1 MHGGAGVRNFIV
13 NWTLASLGGYR
24 IGILGAFTGGSTVI
38 SGMEQTAGSTGVG
51 GAKGA
56 SGFAGFSNGIAF
68 GHANCFFC
76 GAKGC
81 GKEGSREGASC
92 AAPGMLR
99 SNAAIG
105 ILICIAVPPRFYPTA
120 NPQQRPGVERSKLVS
135 HARLP
140 LVRAFC
146 GGTHIMSGILTATTI
161 QSRMTTLPVVT
172 GGS

>member
-13 NWTLASLGGYR
+13 NWTLGSVGGYK
-24 IGILGAFTGGSTVI
+24 IGILGAFTGGATVI
-38 SGMEQTAGSTGVG
+38 NGIEQTAGSTGAG
-51 GAKGA
+51 GTEGA
-56 SGFAGFSNGIAF
+56 GGSAGLRNGIAF
-68 GHANCFFC
+68 GHANCLFC
-76 GAKGC
+76 CAKGC

-120 NPQQRPGVERSKLVS
+120 NPQQRPGVERWKLVS

-140 LVRAFC
+140 SLRAFC
-146 GGTHIMSGILTATTI
+146 GATHIMSRILTATTI